1 MTYVQSPFLGTL
13 SDAVGPL
20 ASPPLAVLSEWPTA
34 IFSVLE
40 LASVF
45 N

>member
-1 MTYVQSPFLGTL
+1 MIYLQISFLGTL

-20 ASPPLAVLSEWPTA
+20 SFPPLAVLSEWPTA